1 MGKVRSLINST
12 PDGFADGKYAVID
25 AEFYEFT
32 HGLLAETGTIAFGR
46 NTFELFQDRWMAI
59 LNEETM
65 QEWQMDMAMAL
76 NDKPKV
82 VYSSTLKTTKW
93 NSSSIVPK
101 IDAAEINAYK
111 QENQGGLLTLG
122 SLELVAA
129 LAAMNLIDDYYFC
142 IQPVLA
148 GNGDVRLFNKLN
160 TDSGRPLQYLETTSL
175 KSGVQII
182 HYQNVN

>member
-1 MGKVRSLINST
+1 MGKVMSLINIT

-59 LNEETM
+59 PDDPAM
-65 QEWQMDMAMAL
+65 KEWQVRMARAL

-82 VYSSTLKTTKW
+82 VYSSMLKTTKW
-93 NSSSIVPK
+93 NNSSIMQKV
-101 IDAAEINAYK
+101 DAAQINACK
-111 QENQGGLLTLG
+111 QESPGGLLTLG

-129 LAAMNLIDDYYFC
+129 LAEMNLIDDYYFC
-142 IQPVLA
+142 VQPLLA
-148 GNGDVRLFNKLN
+148 GDGDVRLFDKLKAD
-160 TDSGRPLQYLETTSL
+160 TSRPLQYVDSISL
-175 KSGVQII
+175 KSGVQVL